1 MKIKVIMNSGKEY
14 LVVEDSYSVNDFKN
28 TLYNEHPNGRVLHN
42 GFIYLDHAKKITIN
56 PTHISSIEVLQ
67 E

>member
-14 LVVEDSYSVNDFKN
+14 VVVEEGYSVNDFKAN
-28 TLYNEHPNGRVLHN
+28 LYNRLSDGKELYN
-42 GFIYLDHAKKITIN
+42 GFIYLDDAKKITIN
-56 PTHISSIEVLQ
+56 PTHISSIEVIQ

>member
-14 LVVEDSYSVNDFKN
+14 VVVEENYSVNDFKK
-28 TLYNEHPNGRVLHN
+28 TLYNDRPEGRELFN

>member
-1 MKIKVIMNSGKEY
+1 MNSGKEY
-14 LVVEDSYSVNDFKN
+14 VIVEENYSVNDFKK
-28 TLYNEHPNGRVLHN
+28 TLYNDRPEGRELFN
-42 GFIYLDHAKKITIN
+42 GFIYLDRAKKITIN

>member
-14 LVVEDSYSVNDFKN
+14 VVVEESYSINDFKN
-28 TLYNEHPNGRVLHN
+28 TLYNELPDGKVLYN
-42 GFIYLDHAKKITIN
+42 GFIYLDSDKKITIN